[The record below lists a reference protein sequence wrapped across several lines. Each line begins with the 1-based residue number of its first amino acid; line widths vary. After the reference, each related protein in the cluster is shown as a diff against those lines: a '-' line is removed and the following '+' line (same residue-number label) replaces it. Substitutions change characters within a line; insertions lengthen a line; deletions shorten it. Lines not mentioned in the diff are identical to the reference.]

1 MAVVAMSTRRCLE
14 AASYK
19 DNSHKSAVWEK
30 GFWMLQRMRKLG
42 GGCVWGEEEKVEEE
56 EYEMRATW
64 TQSSDMVAHVAI
76 PPFMFS
82 EPPSKTALGD

>member
-1 MAVVAMSTRRCLE
+1 MRH

-42 GGCVWGEEEKVEEE
+42 VGFVWGEEEKVEED
-56 EYEMRATW
+56 EYET
-64 TQSSDMVAHVAI
+64 
-76 PPFMFS
+76 
-82 EPPSKTALGD
+82 